1 MSWMILMHEA
11 IQEARYLAVYD
22 RSATNR
28 VRAAGEAVN
37 DINIQSKAKGREKAV
52 TTFRHN

>member
-1 MSWMILMHEA
+1 MVDSRLTNISSWTILMHEA

-22 RSATNR
+22 MSVTDS

-37 DINIQSKAKGREKAV
+37 DINI
-52 TTFRHN
+52 